1 MFYSET
7 LEAICWRDPKSK
19 VPKTKQMIYLN
30 EIIGVN
36 DVFRN
41 SKAFKKFNNAKI
53 EEDCFLSIETKE
65 RTFDLLAP
73 NVETKKIWVK
83 TLNLLILIAK
93 NKLREGSGD
102 NGMGF
107 EREYE
112 AVAKQFAGNL
122 GNIQNEIDEIK
133 QLCYSNEKKLK
144 KNFLELA
151 EEAILREAEQAH
163 RLNKAVRALDME
175 LQEVNKCFYITL

>member
-1 MFYSET
+1 
-7 LEAICWRDPKSK
+7 
-19 VPKTKQMIYLN
+19 MIYLN
-30 EIIGVN
+30 EITNIN

-41 SKAFKKFNNAKI
+41 SNAFKKFNNLKI
-53 EEDCFLSIETKE
+53 DEDCFLSIETKE

-93 NKLREGSGD
+93 NKLREGSND

-112 AVAKQFAGNL
+112 MVAKQFAGNL
-122 GNIQNEIDEIK
+122 GNIQNEIEDIK

-144 KNFLELA
+144 RNFLELA
-151 EEAILREAEQAH
+151 EEAILREAEQAY
-163 RLNKAVRALDME
+163 RLSKAVRVLDLE
-175 LQEVNKCFYITL
+175 LQEVILKFIIYIYRIL